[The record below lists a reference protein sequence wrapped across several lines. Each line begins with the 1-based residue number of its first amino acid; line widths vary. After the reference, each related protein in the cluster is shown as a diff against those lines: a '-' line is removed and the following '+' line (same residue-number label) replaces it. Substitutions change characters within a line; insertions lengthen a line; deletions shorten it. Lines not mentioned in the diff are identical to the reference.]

1 MDLPVNHFKHALR
14 QGKPQI
20 GLWNSLNS
28 YVTTEVI
35 AGAGYDWILIDTE
48 HSPNDIAGLH
58 QQLQA
63 MMENPL
69 STPVVRPPW
78 NDMVTIK
85 RYLDV
90 GCQSLL
96 IPYVQNA
103 DEAADAVRFTR
114 YPPHGVRGISGSS
127 RSSRFGRVK
136 NYLAQA
142 SKELCLLVQTETIEA
157 IGQIEKM
164 AAVDGVDGIFIGP
177 GDLSASMG
185 YLGQLSH
192 PEVLKV
198 IDDAVVRI
206 KKTGKAAGILT
217 PDETLAKRWLA
228 LGATFV
234 AVGMDTGLLARGAE
248 ALRAKFK

>member
-28 YVTTEVI
+28 YITTEVL
-35 AGAGYDWILIDTE
+35 ASAGYDWILIDTE

-85 RYLDV
+85 RFLDV

-114 YPPHGVRGISGSS
+114 YAPQGVRGISGSS

-136 NYLAQA
+136 NYFAQA
-142 SKELCLLVQTETIEA
+142 ASELCVLVQAETIEA
-157 IGQIEKM
+157 VGQIEKM
-164 AAVDGVDGIFIGP
+164 AAV
-177 GDLSASMG
+177 
-185 YLGQLSH
+185 
-192 PEVLKV
+192 EVTWV
-198 IDDAVVRI
+198 SSRI
-206 KKTGKAAGILT
+206 RKC
-217 PDETLAKRWLA
+217 
-228 LGATFV
+228 
-234 AVGMDTGLLARGAE
+234 
-248 ALRAKFK
+248 